1 LIVDLLGVA
10 QTRLDAKTQ
19 KAFYQSGFI
28 HLYNYGIPYFFAES
42 DINVDYRHGENN
54 LEKDFYPHQQD
65 LDFWLQ
71 EKNVPITEDNFYFYN
86 KTYSKQN
93 KEAFILPQAKR
104 VIEGCELNHPSLV
117 IASIEQISNNS
128 NTSDNWLIFPAN

>member
-71 EKNVPITEDNFYFYN
+71 EKNVPITEDNYYFYN

-93 KEAFILPQAKR
+93 KESFIGTETIDVDLRECKA
-104 VIEGCELNHPSLV
+104 VHPSRIIYSLP
-117 IASIEQISNNS
+117 
-128 NTSDNWLIFPAN
+128 TSKDTKIDNWLVFRP